1 MAMEQ
6 FLAIPRDCSLRQLFF
21 NDFLY
26 FGHPV
31 LRLSWVLTAGKAQP
45 RRDDASL
52 YPLTLVQKKGV

>member
-1 MAMEQ
+1 MATEQ
-6 FLAIPRDCSLRQLFF
+6 FLAMPRDCSLRQLFF

-26 FGHPV
+26 FPV